1 MELIS
6 NRTNKR
12 IPKVEDLYTITNL
25 INDKLW
31 DTTDLSSMEILIKVN
46 KENLVKVNEDL
57 YYRFNN
63 EGEPEDTDEV
73 VINVNGFKIT
83 YTTDE

>member
-1 MELIS
+1 MELIT